1 VSGVLKAV
9 RVALCEELKAAW
21 DLPGF
26 PGLPSQITA
35 GAFWLRPSRDT
46 DYVSFEGELAT
57 WCRPE
62 VSYQAVLT
70 APSQNY
76 ADFVDWIDDRVEEVV
91 RGLEGNPTLGGRTS
105 PIMLATVSEPGL
117 IEQTLLAV
125 EFTFKPF
132 VVTDLTIGA

>member
-21 DLPGF
+21 GLPGF

-35 GAFWLRPSRDT
+35 GAFWVRPSRDS
-46 DYVSFEGELAT
+46 DYVSFDGELAT

-62 VSYQAVLT
+62 VAYQVVLT

-76 ADFVDWIDDRVEEVV
+76 ADFVDWIDERVEEVV
-91 RGLEGNPTLGGRTS
+91 NAFAENPTLGGLTS
-105 PIMLATVSEPGL
+105 SVALASVSEPGL

-132 VVTDLTIGA
+132 VVAALIVGG